1 MRVQD
6 VMTPH
11 VVSVPETATLAQ
23 ALELL
28 VRRQMS
34 ALVVVDAAG
43 APKGVLSEG
52 DLLKRAEIG
61 TQGKRPGWLDFLLG
75 AGRAAKDYE
84 LSHGRRVGEI
94 MTRGAISV
102 APEAELAEAVDLMLS
117 KKIKRLIVTRD
128 GRAVGVISR
137 SDILKALMASLPVP
151 AGDSS
156 DAAIQA
162 QIEAEIER
170 ENWAPTGTIRVG
182 VAGGVVTFEGAITD
196 ERLRGGLHVIA
207 ENTPGVKKV
216 IDRLAWIEPY
226 SGMLISEPGPD
237 AQS

>member
-11 VVSVPETATLAQ
+11 VVSVPESASLAE

-34 ALVVVDAAG
+34 AVLVVDAAG
-43 APKGVLSEG
+43 APSGVLSEG
-52 DLLKRAEIG
+52 DLLRRAEIG
-61 TQGKRPGWLDFLLG
+61 TQSKRPGWLDFLLG

-94 MTRGAISV
+94 MTRGAIVVS
-102 APEAELAEAVDLMLS
+102 PEAELSEAVDLMLS
-117 KKIKRLIVTRD
+117 RKIKRLIVTRD

-137 SDILKALMASLPVP
+137 SDILRALMTSLPVP
-151 AGDSS
+151 AGDAS
-156 DAAIQA
+156 DAGIRA

-170 ENWAPTGTIRVG
+170 ENWAPSGSIRVG
-182 VAGGVVTFEGAITD
+182 VAAGIVTFEGAITD

-216 IDRLAWIEPY
+216 VDRLAWIEPY
-226 SGMLISEPGPD
+226 SGMLVDQPGTD
-237 AQS
+237 APS